1 MRFQSARDLAFD
13 LESLSSGSTP
23 TMAVSALRVGRR
35 AQSARSLLVV
45 IPVVVLAFHVV
56 AESAPLR
63 ISLRFEHR
71 VQVLCCYFDLPR

>member
-1 MRFQSARDLAFD
+1 MWARDLAFD
-13 LESLSSGSTP
+13 LESLSSDNTP
-23 TMAVSALRVGRR
+23 TMAVSALRVERAGRLR
-35 AQSARSLLVV
+35 AALLLV

-71 VQVLCCYFDLPR
+71 VQVLSFYFDLPR